1 VIVLILNK
9 EKTNGRTIL
18 HCAIYPN
25 AGFY

>member
-1 VIVLILNK
+1 MTVTLSK

-25 AGFY
+25 TGF

>member
-1 VIVLILNK
+1 MIVYLVHK
-9 EKTNGRTIL
+9 KTNGRTIL